1 MTEVQLDLTVNGRRH
16 RLSIPAHCSLLDVLR
31 DELELNGTK
40 TNCLEAECGVCTV
53 ILDGKSVTSCTV
65 LAAQCNGRQITTIEG
80 LAENSTPH
88 PLQEAFVEFGAVQ
101 CGYCIPG
108 MIMTAKAFLDEN
120 PRPTREAV
128 REAIAG
134 TLCRCTGY
142 QKIVDAIMA
151 ASQRLSQQGERA

>member
-16 RLSIPAHCSLLDVLR
+16 RLSIPAHYSLLDVLR
-31 DELELNGTK
+31 DELELTGTK